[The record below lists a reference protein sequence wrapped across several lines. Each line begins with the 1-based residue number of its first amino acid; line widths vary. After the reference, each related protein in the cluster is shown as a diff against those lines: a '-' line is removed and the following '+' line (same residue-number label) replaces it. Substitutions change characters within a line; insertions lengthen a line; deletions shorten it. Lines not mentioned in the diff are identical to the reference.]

1 MTQPER
7 ADSDAARPLT
17 DIAQMVQA
25 LAEGR
30 NKRVRK
36 FLARMHPAKTAALL
50 EMLDADQRAALWQ
63 QVDPTLEARI
73 QPHLNL
79 LLSGELS
86 GDSGEDS
93 AAEQLE
99 QSDPRRSLRAGEV
112 NHLDAVRK
120 ALTAGRL
127 KRVAKTLRRMHP
139 AKVAGL
145 LEALPPD
152 ERRSV
157 WSMVDTERAGKVLT
171 YLHDE
176 IRTALAQELDM
187 EDLVASAQHLELDDL
202 VDLIQSLPE
211 QLGSRLMQA
220 TSGSR
225 REQLESMLS
234 YPQDSAGGLMNAD
247 AIEVRAE
254 VRIGT
259 VLRYLR
265 LLENLPPQ
273 TDMLMVV
280 DRQGNYQGSLRL
292 GALVTAEPTRR
303 VLEVMQTDISAIAV
317 DTDSAEVARMFQDLD
332 LLSAP
337 VVDGHNRLIGRITID
352 DVVDLIREN
361 SDRTMMQ
368 MAGLDDEADIFA
380 PVLVSSRRRA
390 VWLGI
395 NLLTAFLASWVIGQF
410 QATLSQLV
418 ALAVLMPIVASM
430 GGIAGSQTLTL
441 VIRGLALRQVQQGN
455 IRLLLNREVGVSII
469 NGALWAVVIALLA
482 VAWFGDWGIGGV
494 LGAAI
499 LINLLC
505 AALAGLAIPLVLD
518 RLGIDPALA
527 GSVILTTV
535 TDVIGFFAFL
545 GLGLEVRHVTLSSGQ
560 LGAAC
565 ASLGWEV
572 VRSPALWWALA
583 SVPFI
588 GLLNLVVSFYLAFRV
603 ALRAHAVSP
612 LGRVRIRRA
621 LWQRLSH
628 SPRQFVW
635 PTQQDPA
642 DGRV

>member
-1 MTQPER
+1 MQNESTP
-7 ADSDAARPLT
+7 SDAAHAPT
-17 DIAQMVQA
+17 DIELIIQA
-25 LAEGR
+25 LSEGR

-50 EMLDADQRAALWQ
+50 EMLNADQRKALWQ
-63 QVDPTLEARI
+63 QVEPGLEARI

-79 LLSGELS
+79 VLSGQLDGES
-86 GDSGEDS
+86 GDDP
-93 AAEQLE
+93 AAEQAE
-99 QSDPRRSLRAGEV
+99 QRQGQSTSGV
-112 NHLDAVRK
+112 NHLDAIRK
-120 ALTAGRL
+120 ALEAGRL

-145 LEALPPD
+145 LEALPPK
-152 ERRSV
+152 ERLAV

-176 IRTALAQELDM
+176 IRIKLARELDQD
-187 EDLVASAQHLELDDL
+187 DLVASAQLLELDDL
-202 VDLIQSLPE
+202 VDLIQSLPGD
-211 QLGSRLMQA
+211 LGSRLMQA

-234 YPQDSAGGLMNAD
+234 YPEDSAGGLMNAD
-247 AIEVRAE
+247 AIEVRAD
-254 VRIGT
+254 VRVGT

-265 LLENLPPQ
+265 LLESLPPQ

-280 DRQGNYQGSLRL
+280 DRQGSYQGALRL

-303 VLEVMQTDISAIAV
+303 VSELMQTDIAGIGV
-317 DTDSAEVARMFQDLD
+317 DTDSVDVARQFQDLD

-337 VVDGHNRLIGRITID
+337 VVDANNRLIGRITID

-368 MAGLDDEADIFA
+368 MAGLDDEADMFA

-395 NLLTAFLASWVIGQF
+395 NLLTAFLAAWVIGQF

-430 GGIAGSQTLTL
+430 GGVAGSQTLTL
-441 VIRGLALRQVQQGN
+441 VIRGLALGQVQKGN
-455 IRLLLNREVGVSII
+455 IRILLSREVGVAIL

-482 VAWFGDWGIGGV
+482 VAWFGDWGIGAV

-499 LINLLC
+499 LINLLS

-535 TDVIGFFAFL
+535 TDVVGFFSFL
-545 GLGLEVRHVTLSSGQ
+545 GLATV
-560 LGAAC
+560 
-565 ASLGWEV
+565 
-572 VRSPALWWALA
+572 
-583 SVPFI
+583 
-588 GLLNLVVSFYLAFRV
+588 LLL
-603 ALRAHAVSP
+603 
-612 LGRVRIRRA
+612 
-621 LWQRLSH
+621 
-628 SPRQFVW
+628 
-635 PTQQDPA
+635 
-642 DGRV
+642 

>member
-545 GLGLEVRHVTLSSGQ
+545 GLATV
-560 LGAAC
+560 
-565 ASLGWEV
+565 
-572 VRSPALWWALA
+572 
-583 SVPFI
+583 
-588 GLLNLVVSFYLAFRV
+588 LLL
-603 ALRAHAVSP
+603 
-612 LGRVRIRRA
+612 
-621 LWQRLSH
+621 
-628 SPRQFVW
+628 
-635 PTQQDPA
+635 
-642 DGRV
+642 

>member
-1 MTQPER
+1 MTQPEHADHEPTR
-7 ADSDAARPLT
+7 ALT
-17 DIAQMVQA
+17 DIEQVVQA

-36 FLARMHPAKTAALL
+36 VLARLHPAKTAALL

-63 QVDPTLEARI
+63 QVEPALEARI

-79 LLSGELS
+79 LLSAELAGE
-86 GDSGEDS
+86 SGEDS
-93 AAEQLE
+93 AAEQAELAE
-99 QSDPRRSLRAGEV
+99 QADPRRRLRSGEV

-187 EDLVASAQHLELDDL
+187 EDLVTSAQHLELDDL

-211 QLGSRLMQA
+211 QLGLRLMQA
-220 TSGSR
+220 ASGSR

-234 YPQDSAGGLMNAD
+234 YPEDSAGGLMNAD
-247 AIEVRAE
+247 AIEVRAD

-265 LLENLPPQ
+265 LRESLPPQ

-280 DRQGNYQGSLRL
+280 DRQGSYQGSLRL

-303 VLEVMQTDISAIAV
+303 VLDVMQTDINAITV
-317 DTDSAEVARMFQDLD
+317 DTGSAEVARMFQDLD

-337 VVDGHNRLIGRITID
+337 VVDSHNRLLGRITID

-380 PVLVSSRRRA
+380 PIMVSSRRRA

-395 NLLTAFLASWVIGQF
+395 NLLTAFLASWVIGCF

-418 ALAVLMPIVASM
+418 ALAVRMPVVASM

-441 VIRGLALRQVQQGN
+441 VIRGLALRQVQKGN
-455 IRLLLNREVGVSII
+455 IRLLLNREVGVSIL

-482 VAWFGDWGIGGV
+482 VAWFGNWGIGGV

-535 TDVIGFFAFL
+535 TDVIGFSSFL
-545 GLGLEVRHVTLSSGQ
+545 GLATV
-560 LGAAC
+560 
-565 ASLGWEV
+565 
-572 VRSPALWWALA
+572 
-583 SVPFI
+583 
-588 GLLNLVVSFYLAFRV
+588 LLL
-603 ALRAHAVSP
+603 
-612 LGRVRIRRA
+612 
-621 LWQRLSH
+621 
-628 SPRQFVW
+628 
-635 PTQQDPA
+635 
-642 DGRV
+642 